1 MKHIFY
7 SILLAVFLSPLFSS
21 AQVKVGYQQR
31 INRDSRAQIK
41 ELQQGVLLVRL
52 QNKAYTIQALK
63 DAGRADDAAK
73 VEAKQ
78 LEINQE
84 IVTAF
89 IEGFDFCPVYFFNS
103 SDSRKV
109 MAGNISE
116 IGFLNSKLE
125 IDSTIKCDN
134 EFYYIAEF
142 SSIEQDTASFYRTS
156 YFEWDKKGPEIKQYR
171 SGSGTYS
178 GQKALVI
185 RSRQLIQLK
194 KPFPYFVKENKI
206 IVKRDKGTMVQ
217 MMNNQLKGYYNYNGF

>member
-1 MKHIFY
+1 MKHSFY

-89 IEGFDFCPVYFFNS
+89 REEFDFCPVYFFNS
-103 SDSRKV
+103 SDSKKV

-116 IGFLNSKLE
+116 IGFLDKKLE
-125 IDSTIKCDN
+125 VDTNISCNN

-142 SSIEQDTASFYRTS
+142 SSIEQDTAGFYDRS
-156 YFEWDKKGPEIKQYR
+156 YLEWDEKGPEIKQYR
-171 SGSGTYS
+171 SGGGPISN
-178 GQKALVI
+178 QKALVI
-185 RSRQLIQLK
+185 RSRQFIQLK
-194 KPFPYFVKENKI
+194 RPFPYFVKEYIVI
-206 IVKRDKGTMVQ
+206 IKRDKGTMVQ
-217 MMNNQLKGYYNYNGF
+217 LMNNELKGYYNYNGL